1 MTWSTRAPSISPYLK
16 AADLKRLVLYQELVQ
31 LKQFERRENVL
42 KAKLDGK
49 MAEKVRSHSSSL
61 TLTYR

>member
-1 MTWSTRAPSISPYLK
+1 M
-16 AADLKRLVLYQELVQ
+16 VLYQELVQ